1 MLSTKLPLILLSL
14 IIFSA
19 KFVYPQT
26 NNYKNLTFEHLSIEH
41 GLSQITVHS
50 ILEDNNGFLWFG
62 TEDGL
67 NRYDGYEFVIYR
79 NNSKDSSSI
88 SDNFIWSL
96 FQDSE
101 NNIWVGTNS
110 GGLNKY
116 CYSTNSFETY
126 ANNLTSRANNIRVI
140 YEDSFKN
147 LWIGT
152 NNAGLFKYDRILNKF
167 EKVLLGNSEN
177 YSIRA
182 ICEDENNILWV
193 GTNDN
198 GLFSFNNRN
207 KKIENFTK
215 SNSNLTSNSIWAL
228 VTDTKNNIWIG
239 TYNGGLNKFDNS
251 SKLFTNFS
259 GSSNQGLMNNNI
271 TSLIID
277 DYDNPWICTEGGLS
291 IYLES
296 KNEFVNYKHSLSD
309 LRSLSNS
316 FLRVIVKA
324 KSNLIWIGTVGGGL
338 NKLNLN
344 KKFNQFNH
352 NPTNENSLS
361 HNMIR
366 AIEGDS
372 RGNIWIGTLGNGI
385 NRYDKQKNKFERFNS
400 KSIGLSE
407 DVVTSILEDENNSLW
422 VGTWGGGLNKIKFS
436 PGKEVYKVEKLE
448 VYKHLPNNEQ
458 SISSDIIQDIF
469 EDSNGNLW
477 IGTEDGLDCYSQKK
491 HKFIHYKNDPNNNL
505 SISDNRIQSSSIIE
519 DKFGYLWIGTWQGLN
534 RVKIGDEGSFDENKS
549 FRKFYK
555 ENGLSDNRIISI
567 YEDKEQSS
575 DDSIIIWI
583 GSIGGGLNKIVANI
597 SNGEIT
603 DYKISN
609 YNMSN
614 GLPSNVIYGI
624 LGDKEGNL
632 WLSTNNGIS
641 KFNVQQEDFR
651 NYTIEDGL
659 QSNQFFWGAAHS
671 ADDGEFYFGGINGL
685 NSFYPNQLIENKD
698 IPKVFI
704 TKIIIESLDGL
715 NRTVLDNIDFIKGN
729 NKIELVYDNYNLQF
743 MFTALDLTT
752 PSRNLYK
759 YILENYDDKWTE
771 NISSNSASYTSINDG
786 KYTFRVHGSNNDG
799 MWSSEAASYS
809 IIIRTPY
816 WKTWWF
822 ISLIS
827 FFIAG
832 VIFYTIIAQIKNLLA
847 VERLRT
853 KLAADLHDNI
863 GSSLTEI
870 SILSEVISS
879 RLKTNDNDI
888 LNNLEKIS
896 SKSRKL
902 IDKMSDI
909 VWLVN
914 PQRDSLYDLILRLQD
929 TYADLLSDTE
939 ISFRCEN
946 LKSLEKVSLSMEHRQ
961 HLFLVFK
968 EAINNAVSH
977 SNCTEIFLK
986 ANVNGR
992 ILKMILIDNGSG
1004 FEFNDEQS
1012 GNGLKNM
1019 KTRSKKIGGKLIIK
1033 STVGKGTVVEYIGN
1047 IR

>member
-14 IIFSA
+14 IIFSV
-19 KFVYPQT
+19 KLVYPQT
-26 NNYKNLTFEHLSIEH
+26 NNYKNLTFDHLSIEH

-79 NNSKDSSSI
+79 NNPKDINSI

-126 ANNLTSRANNIRVI
+126 ANNLTPRANNIRVI

-152 NNAGLFKYDRILNKF
+152 NNAGLFRYDKILNKF
-167 EKVLLGNSEN
+167 EKILLGNSEN
-177 YSIRA
+177 YSIRS
-182 ICEDENNILWV
+182 ICEDNNKVLWV

-198 GLFSFNNRN
+198 GLISYNSKN
-207 KKIENFTK
+207 KKIESFTK
-215 SNSNLTSNSIWAL
+215 SNSNLTSNAIWAL
-228 VTDTKNNIWIG
+228 VTDSKDNIWIG
-239 TYNGGLNKFDNS
+239 TYNGGLNKFDNT
-251 SKLFTNFS
+251 SKVFTNFS
-259 GSSNQGLMNNNI
+259 NGIANGLMNNNI

-291 IYLES
+291 IYLEN

-422 VGTWGGGLNKIKFS
+422 VGTWGGGLNKIKFTS
-436 PGKEVYKVEKLE
+436 GREGYKVENLKI
-448 VYKHLPNNEQ
+448 YKHLPNNEQ

-477 IGTEDGLDCYSQKK
+477 IGTEDGLDCYNQAK
-491 HKFIHYKNDPNNNL
+491 HKFIHFKNEPNNRL
-505 SISDNRIQSSSIIE
+505 SISDNRIQSSAIIE

-534 RVKIGDEGSFDENKS
+534 RVNINDGDSFDENKS

-555 ENGLSDNRIISI
+555 EDGLSDNRIISI
-567 YEDKEQSS
+567 YEDNEHSS
-575 DDSIIIWI
+575 ADSIIIWI
-583 GSIGGGLNKIVANI
+583 GSIGGGLNKIVASI

-624 LGDKEGNL
+624 LGDNEGNL

-641 KFNVQQEDFR
+641 KFNVHKEDFR

-659 QSNQFFWGAAHS
+659 QSNQFFWGAAYS
-671 ADDGEFYFGGINGL
+671 TADGEFYFGGINGL
-685 NSFYPNQLIENKD
+685 NSFYPNQLLENKV

-715 NRTVLDNIDFIKGN
+715 NRIVLDNVDNIKKN
-729 NKIELVYDNYNLQF
+729 NSIELPYDNYNMQF
-743 MFTALDLTT
+743 VFTALDLTT

-759 YILENYDDKWTE
+759 YILENYDEKWTD
-771 NISSNSASYTSINDG
+771 NISFNSASYTSINDG
-786 KYTFRVHGSNNDG
+786 SYLFKVHGSNNDG
-799 MWSSEAASYS
+799 VWSSEAASYN

-822 ISLIS
+822 ISLIALLIS
-827 FFIAG
+827 SI
-832 VIFYTIIAQIKNLLA
+832 IFYIIITQIKNLLA

-977 SNCTEIFLK
+977 SNCKEILLK

-992 ILKMILIDNGSG
+992 ILKMILIDNGLG
-1004 FEFNDEQS
+1004 FELNEEES

-1019 KTRSKKIGGKLIIK
+1019 KTRSRKIGGKLIIK
-1033 STVGKGTVVEYIGN
+1033 STVGKGTVVEYIGH